1 MVSGEM
7 TVCDFK
13 LTKDD
18 IVVKREFSGDS
29 KVRNNSKFNSKTICF
44 KILIRRQF
52 IKNNLRKCCY

>member
-29 KVRNNSKFNSKTICF
+29 KVRNNLKFEIMINKENIVF
-44 KILIRRQF
+44 
-52 IKNNLRKCCY
+52 

>member
-18 IVVKREFSGDS
+18 IVDKREFSGDS
-29 KVRNNSKFNSKTICF
+29 KVRNNFKFNNKTIWF
-44 KILIRRQF
+44 KILIIRQYNT
-52 IKNNLRKCCY
+52 I